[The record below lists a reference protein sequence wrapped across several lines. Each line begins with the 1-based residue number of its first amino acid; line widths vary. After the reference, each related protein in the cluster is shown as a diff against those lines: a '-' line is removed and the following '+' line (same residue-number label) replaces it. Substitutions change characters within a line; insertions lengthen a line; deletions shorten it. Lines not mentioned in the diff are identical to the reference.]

1 MFAPAA
7 WGWLADHSGA
17 QRGIVLLSCASMIAC
32 FALLPLAQGVGSIAV
47 IIAATGVFSSG
58 ALPLVEA
65 ITVGLPGG
73 PGALWA
79 DPPVGIGRLR
89 RGGARGRS
97 LADLMPVTS
106 LPQWLVAFA
115 LAALIAAIGLPRG
128 ARHPAPPPLRI
139 SIPPGARAVIAA
151 GFCMALAH
159 GTLYA
164 FFTLHLQRL
173 GYSGMAIGV
182 MWTLGVIAE
191 IRIFA
196 FLPALFRRYSLSI
209 CLVAS
214 FLRRCA
220 FRRDRLGGV
229 AAVGAGRAQLLH
241 ARPSVRSTPPR
252 PGEPP
257 PSPQQAQARGQSIF
271 FDLSYGAG
279 GAAASLVAG
288 WACEASGP
296 ARLFARRAC
305 RTGRRVFCVRPETNR
320 SSGCPFPHEKDQSS
334 SSTIP
339 FGGASR
345 PGRSETTQPG
355 VVGVSASSGR
365 WCVRRHEPGRGKG
378 LFRDDRESEAER
390 RARQGTRRRS
400 SASRPSSAPD
410 AADGDVPPG
419 RARMEVGD
427 ARALPTK

>member
-1 MFAPAA
+1 MALSFAGSLAPATRLASFYFAFFAYSAAYLAYFPPYLAARGLSAGEIAFVLSLPAAARMFAPAA

-73 PGALWA
+73 PGRYGPIRLWGSVGFVAVALA
-79 DPPVGIGRLR
+79 
-89 RGGARGRS
+89 GGVW
-97 LADLMPVTS
+97 LDLMPVTS

-128 ARHPAPPPLRI
+128 ARHPASPPLRI

-191 IRIFA
+191 IGIFA
-196 FLPALFRRYSLSI
+196 FLPALFRRYSLSTL
-209 CLVAS
+209 LVAS
-214 FLRRCA
+214 FLC
-220 FRRDRLGGV
+220 
-229 AAVGAGRAQLLH
+229 AAVRFAAIAWAASLLWVLVAAQLLH
-241 ARPSVRSTPPR
+241 AATFGSFHAASVAAIHRLF
-252 PGEPP
+252 
-257 PSPQQAQARGQSIF
+257 PQQAQARGQSIF
-271 FDLSYGAG
+271 FSLSYGAG
-279 GAAASLVAG
+279 GAAGSLVAG
-288 WACEASGP
+288 WAWEASGP
-296 ARLFARRAC
+296 GLAFSLAALAALVGAYFAYALK
-305 RTGRRVFCVRPETNR
+305 RTG
-320 SSGCPFPHEKDQSS
+320 
-334 SSTIP
+334 
-339 FGGASR
+339 
-345 PGRSETTQPG
+345 
-355 VVGVSASSGR
+355 
-365 WCVRRHEPGRGKG
+365 
-378 LFRDDRESEAER
+378 L
-390 RARQGTRRRS
+390 
-400 SASRPSSAPD
+400 
-410 AADGDVPPG
+410 
-419 RARMEVGD
+419 
-427 ARALPTK
+427 